1 MVRAAKVAVAHAD
14 AEEKKAE
21 AAEQQERK
29 LKLKLS
35 TEKAL
40 LYGPMILLGPILPA
54 VLAVINVVIGS
65 AVLHGNPIDKTAL
78 QFCGAPL
85 DRFVSASIAA
95 SYLFLI
101 VFAWAFIGFEV
112 TATIKGRR
120 RILMRPFSS
129 LPVLAIAYMIPL
141 LMSIVVWIY
150 GSWTV
155 SQVRHVLAKDALL
168 PGPALLCYRT
178 DLLVQYRCSAAACAS
193 DSALLKLINIVLCAG
208 AFVSSYEP
216 DRLTVHHEAG
226 CRAANTTV

>member
-1 MVRAAKVAVAHAD
+1 MVRTAKVAVAQAD
-14 AEEKKAE
+14 AEEKKEE
-21 AAEQQERK
+21 AAEQQEKK
-29 LKLKLS
+29 LKLQLS

-65 AVLHGNPIDKTAL
+65 AVLHGNPIDRTAL

-101 VFAWAFIGFEV
+101 IFAWAFIGFEV
-112 TATIKGRR
+112 TANIKGRR

-129 LPVLAIAYMIPL
+129 LPVLAVAYMVPL

-155 SQVRHVLAKDALL
+155 SQVRLMLQRQVIFFCTVAYVLL
-168 PGPALLCYRT
+168 
-178 DLLVQYRCSAAACAS
+178 
-193 DSALLKLINIVLCAG
+193 
-208 AFVSSYEP
+208 
-216 DRLTVHHEAG
+216 
-226 CRAANTTV
+226 